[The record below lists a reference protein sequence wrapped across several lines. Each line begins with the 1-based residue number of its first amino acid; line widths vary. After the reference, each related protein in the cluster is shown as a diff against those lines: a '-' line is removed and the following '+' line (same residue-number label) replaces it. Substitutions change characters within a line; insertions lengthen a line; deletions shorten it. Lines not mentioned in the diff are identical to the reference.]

1 MFQLITRSVGSV
13 VSRRDCL
20 IYSISGQ
27 SPSWGRL
34 RARMCCMLAPP
45 ATHNH
50 SAELVRNAHDEAAER
65 IEQPPLPKRMR
76 LHGCNRTGSRKV
88 VLDPCLALSD
98 QPSLGDLNQHF
109 HICERERVKIV

>member
-1 MFQLITRSVGSV
+1 
-13 VSRRDCL
+13 
-20 IYSISGQ
+20 
-27 SPSWGRL
+27 
-34 RARMCCMLAPP
+34 MLAPP

-76 LHGCNRTGSRKV
+76 LYGCNRTGSRKV

-109 HICERERVKIV
+109 HICERERVKIVATYEQTAPVDGSYLCMQYRFVPLVNQDAGCQEPTI